1 MKSISRIFMSMLAVA
16 ALLLTYGCGD
26 DTETADAPTIVID
39 GALLDVSNS
48 YSGVPGDQLIVN
60 VRANSALGM
69 NRLSISKAVDGGAG
83 TIVADT
89 SRAAGQTTGNLSLNF
104 SYTLV
109 QAEVGTTITFTAT
122 AVDDDGAQTTG
133 TFTVITDNPPNPTVM
148 VDSTFLI
155 AAPLGNE
162 DSETFYSSSNTTLYS
177 YNNVT
182 NTADPISAD
191 IDFGYFY
198 GATDFGATLAGIV
211 NYPRPNNVDI
221 YDFSV
226 WGTRNETA
234 FRTTTLTAA
243 GFDAITEFDD
253 AAIAAEF
260 ENGTDVANT
269 GQARNLEAGQVI
281 AFRTDAD
288 KTGGAKFGL
297 IKVVEVVLGTS
308 GGTGSDAGLRIMI
321 KVNM

>member
-89 SRAAGQTTGNLSLNF
+89 SRAAGQTTGNLNLNF

-155 AAPLGNE
+155 AAPLGNN
-162 DSETFYSSSNTTLYS
+162 DSKTFYSSSEATLYS
-177 YNNVT
+177 YSDVQ
-182 NTADPISAD
+182 NTTAPISPT

-198 GATDFGATLAGIV
+198 GVNEFGATLAGID
-211 NYPRPNNVDI
+211 NYPRPNDVDL
-221 YDFSV
+221 YDFSN
-226 WGTRNETA
+226 WTRNQTA

-243 GFDAITEFDD
+243 GFDALTEFDD

-288 KTGGAKFGL
+288 KDGGAKFGL

-308 GGTGSDAGLRIMI
+308 MGTGSDAGLRIMI